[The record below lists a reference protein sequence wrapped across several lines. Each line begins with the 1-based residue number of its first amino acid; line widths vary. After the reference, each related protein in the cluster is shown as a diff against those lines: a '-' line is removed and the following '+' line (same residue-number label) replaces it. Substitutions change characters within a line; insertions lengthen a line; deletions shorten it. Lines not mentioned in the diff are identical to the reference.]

1 MPRAENQRIQQI
13 AKQAVSLGV
22 APADTPLW
30 RKDPAFGPQ
39 HSAQIWDA
47 VAAIRAGK
55 SKPADHRIPGI
66 GGPDDK
72 DHTIPPGRVKD
83 PPDADD
89 LDNDDDPDVPPEP
102 VPSDDGDEADDDA
115 TCTCDCGPCL
125 RGDCEHCSDP
135 LCRDPNCEH
144 GNSNDDD
151 FDE

>member
-1 MPRAENQRIQQI
+1 MNTARRIQAI
-13 AKQAVSLGV
+13 AEQAVSTGV
-22 APADTPLW
+22 APAATALW
-30 RKDPAFGPQ
+30 RKDPAFGRQ

-72 DHTIPPGRVKD
+72 DHTVPPGRVKD

-89 LDNDDDPDVPPEP
+89 LDNDDDDRPERAPD
-102 VPSDDGDEADDDA
+102 DDDDDDNDDDA
-115 TCTCDCGPCL
+115 CACDCEECRDGRCE
-125 RGDCEHCSDP
+125 DCSNPTCSDP
-135 LCRDPNCEH
+135 NCGH